1 MALLRFAA
9 TVSGLTLLS
18 RLTGLARDVVI
29 ASAYGAGPLTDAFW
43 VAFRIPNLLRR
54 LFAEGAFSQ
63 AFVPILGQVRA
74 TDSAEAVQS
83 LLDRVA
89 RLLTLALMLVTAL
102 GVLAAPWVVG
112 TMGSGMLAPER
123 QTEYQS
129 AVWMTRAM
137 FPYILCMSL
146 VALAS
151 GVLNTFSRFAV
162 PAFTPVLLNLAM
174 IAASLGL
181 SSYVEP
187 PIHALAIGVMT
198 GGILQLGV
206 QWHALSRLGLRPR
219 ITGSMRDAWRDSRV
233 RRVLRQMAPAI
244 LGVSVAQISLL
255 INTNIA
261 TWLAPGSVTWLSFAD
276 RLMEFP
282 SALLGVALGT
292 VLLPQLSRAHAQQ
305 DPQRYQALMDW
316 GLRWVL
322 LLGLPAAL
330 GLAMLAEG
338 LVATLFHYG
347 AFTARDVAHTQ
358 VAVMAYAAGLLGLL
372 AIKILA
378 PGFYAKQDIRT
389 PVRVAIMVLIV
400 TQLMNLVFVPW
411 LGHAGLALSVGLGA
425 TINSLLLL
433 VILTRRAIY
442 RPASGWR
449 GFLLRLLISLLA
461 LAGML
466 WMTADGVDWIALGE
480 RPALRGVILLGVV
493 GAGALVYG
501 GCLLLLG
508 WRPTSVQPEP
518 PRAAPH

>member
-9 TVSGLTLLS
+9 TVSGLTFLS
-18 RLTGLARDVVI
+18 RITGLARDVVI
-29 ASAYGAGPLTDAFW
+29 ASAYGASPLTDAFW

-74 TDSAEAVQS
+74 TESFDAVQS

-89 RLLTLALMLVTAL
+89 RLLTLALMIVTAL

-112 TMGSGMLAPER
+112 AMGSGMLAPER

-129 AVWMTRAM
+129 AVWMTRIM

-174 IAASLGL
+174 IAASLGV
-181 SSYVEP
+181 SSYVDP
-187 PIHALAIGVMT
+187 PIHALAIGVVI
-198 GGILQLGV
+198 GGVLQLGV
-206 QWHALSRLGLRPR
+206 QWHALARLGLRPR
-219 ITGSMRDAWRDSRV
+219 IAGSLRQAWRDSRV
-233 RRVLRQMAPAI
+233 HHVLRQMAPAI

-261 TWLAPGSVTWLSFAD
+261 TWLTPGSVTWLAFAD

-330 GLAMLAEG
+330 GLAMLADG

-347 AFTARDVAHTQ
+347 AFTPHDVAQTQ

-372 AIKILA
+372 AVKILA

-389 PVRVAIMVLIV
+389 PVRVAIVVLV
-400 TQLMNLVFVPW
+400 LTQLMNLALVPW
-411 LGHAGLALSVGLGA
+411 LGHVGLALSVGLGA

-433 VILTRRAIY
+433 GILIRRGMY
-442 RPASGWR
+442 RPAADWGR
-449 GFLLRLLISLLA
+449 FLLRLAISLLI
-461 LAGML
+461 LAGTL
-466 WMTADGVDWIALGE
+466 WILARQPDWVALGAQ
-480 RPALRGVILLGVV
+480 PALRGLMLSGVV
-493 GAGALVYG
+493 GAAALAYGAS
-501 GCLLLLG
+501 LLLMG
-508 WRPTSVQPEP
+508 WRPTDIRRE
-518 PRAAPH
+518 A

>member
-18 RLTGLARDVVI
+18 RVTGLARDVII

-74 TDSAEAVQS
+74 QDSPQAVRE

-89 RLLTLALMLVTAL
+89 RLLTLALMIVTAL

-112 TMGSGMLAPER
+112 AMGSGMLAPER

-137 FPYILCMSL
+137 FPYIMCMSL

-151 GVLNTFSRFAV
+151 GVLNTWSRFAV

-174 IAASLGL
+174 IAASVWL
-181 SSYVEP
+181 SPWMEP
-187 PIHALAIGVMT
+187 PTHALALGVMA
-198 GGILQLGV
+198 GGLLQLTV
-206 QWHALSRLGLRPR
+206 QWHALTRLGLRPR
-219 ITGSMRDAWRDSRV
+219 IAGSVRQAWHDSRV
-233 RRVLRQMAPAI
+233 RHMLRQMAPAI
-244 LGVSVAQISLL
+244 LGVSVAQVSLL

-261 TWLAPGSVTWLSFAD
+261 TWLTPGSVTWLSFAD

-282 SALLGVALGT
+282 AALLGVALGT
-292 VLLPQLSRAHAQQ
+292 VLLPQLSRAHARE
-305 DPQRYQALMDW
+305 DTRHYQTLMDW

-347 AFTARDVAHTQ
+347 AFSARDVAQTQ

-389 PVRVAIMVLIV
+389 PVRVAIVVLIV
-400 TQLMNLVFVPW
+400 TQLLNLAFVPW
-411 LGHAGLALSVGLGA
+411 LGHVGLALSVGLGA
-425 TINSLLLL
+425 TVNSLLLL
-433 VILTRRAIY
+433 AILIRRGIY
-442 RPASGWR
+442 RPAAGW
-449 GFLLRLLISLLA
+449 GVFLLRLLISLAA
-461 LAGML
+461 LAGVL
-466 WMTADGVDWIALGE
+466 WATSDWVDWIALQD
-480 RPALRGVILLGVV
+480 RPALRGLTMLGVV
-493 GAGALVYG
+493 GAGAMAYG

-508 WRPTSVQPEP
+508 WRPKNP
-518 PRAAPH
+518 

>member
-9 TVSGLTLLS
+9 TVSGLTFLS
-18 RLTGLARDVVI
+18 RVTGLARDVVI

-54 LFAEGAFSQ
+54 LFA

-74 TDSAEAVQS
+74 TDSAEAVQC

-89 RLLTLALMLVTAL
+89 RLLTLALMMVTAA
-102 GVLAAPWVVG
+102 GILAAPWVVG
-112 TMGSGMLAPER
+112 AMGSGMLAAER

-129 AVWMTRAM
+129 AVWMTRIM
-137 FPYILCMSL
+137 FPYIMCMSL

-151 GVLNTFSRFAV
+151 GVLNTFSRFAI

-181 SSYVEP
+181 SSYVQP
-187 PIHALAIGVMT
+187 PIHALAIGVVI
-198 GGILQLGV
+198 GGALQLGV
-206 QWHALSRLGLRPR
+206 QWRALSRLGLRPR
-219 ITGSMRDAWRDSRV
+219 IAGSLRQAWRDSRV

-261 TWLAPGSVTWLSFAD
+261 TWLTPGSVTWLSFAD

-282 SALLGVALGT
+282 AALLGVALGT
-292 VLLPQLSRAHAQQ
+292 VLLPQLSRAHAHA
-305 DPQRYQALMDW
+305 DGQRYQTLMDW
-316 GLRWVL
+316 GLRWTL

-330 GLAMLAEG
+330 GLAMLADG

-347 AFTARDVAHTQ
+347 AFTAHDVAQTQ

-389 PVRVAIMVLIV
+389 PVRVAIVVLIL
-400 TQLMNLVFVPW
+400 TQLMNVVFVPW
-411 LGHAGLALSVGLGA
+411 LGHIGLALSVGLGA
-425 TINSLLLL
+425 TVNSLLLL
-433 VILTRRAIY
+433 GILIRRGIY
-442 RPASGWR
+442 HPVAGW
-449 GFLLRLLISLLA
+449 GVFLLRVCVSLLV
-461 LAGML
+461 LAGALQMAAGS
-466 WMTADGVDWIALGE
+466 TDWVELGG
-480 RPALRGVILLGVV
+480 RPALRGLTMLGVV
-493 GAGALVYG
+493 GAGALAYG
-501 GCLLLLG
+501 ASLLLMG
-508 WRPTSVQPEP
+508 WRPKHLAEHS
-518 PRAAPH
+518 

>member
-18 RLTGLARDVVI
+18 RITGLVRDVII
-29 ASAYGAGPLTDAFW
+29 ASTYGAGPLTDAFW

-63 AFVPILGQVRA
+63 AFVPILGQVRTA
-74 TDSAEAVQS
+74 DSADAVQA

-89 RLLTLALMLVTAL
+89 RLLTLALMLVTAI

-112 TMGSGMLAPER
+112 AMGSGMLAPER
-123 QTEYQS
+123 QTEFQS
-129 AVWMTRAM
+129 AVWMTRIM

-151 GVLNTFSRFAV
+151 GVLNTWSRFAV

-181 SSYVEP
+181 SPYIQP
-187 PIHALAIGVMT
+187 PIHALALGVIV
-198 GGILQLGV
+198 GGVLQLGV
-206 QWHALSRLGLRPR
+206 QWHALARLGLRPR
-219 ITGSMRDAWRDSRV
+219 IAGSLRAAWFDSRV
-233 RRVLRQMAPAI
+233 RHMLRQMAPAI

-261 TWLAPGSVTWLSFAD
+261 TWLTPGSVTWLSFAD

-305 DPQRYQALMDW
+305 DAQRYQALMDW

-330 GLAMLAEG
+330 GLSMLADG

-347 AFTARDVAHTQ
+347 AFTPHDIAQTQ
-358 VAVMAYAAGLLGLL
+358 LAVMAYAAGLLGLL

-389 PVRVAIMVLIV
+389 PVRVAIMVLV
-400 TQLMNLVFVPW
+400 LTQAMNLAFVPW
-411 LGHAGLALSVGLGA
+411 LGHVGLALSVGLGA
-425 TINSLLLL
+425 TLNSLLLL
-433 VILTRRAIY
+433 GILIRRDIY
-442 RPASGWR
+442 RPVAGW
-449 GFLLRLLISLLA
+449 GIFLLRLTVSLLVLTA
-461 LAGML
+461 TLWVLAQQ
-466 WMTADGVDWIALGE
+466 ADWIALGDH
-480 RPALRGVILLGVV
+480 PTLRGLTLLGTI
-493 GAGALVYG
+493 GAGALSYG
-501 GCLLLLG
+501 ASLLCLG
-508 WRPTSVQPEP
+508 WRPRHLHPGI
-518 PRAAPH
+518 

>member
-9 TVSGLTLLS
+9 TVSGLTFLS
-18 RLTGLARDVVI
+18 RITGLARDVVI

-74 TDSAEAVQS
+74 TDSTEAVQG

-89 RLLTLALMLVTAL
+89 RLLTLALMLVTAA

-112 TMGSGMLAPER
+112 AMGSGMLTPER
-123 QTEYQS
+123 QAEYQS
-129 AVWMTRAM
+129 AVWMTRIM
-137 FPYILCMSL
+137 FPYIACMSL

-151 GVLNTFSRFAV
+151 GVLNTFSRFAI

-181 SSYVEP
+181 SSYVQP
-187 PIHALAIGVMT
+187 PIHALAIGVVI
-198 GGILQLGV
+198 GGVLQLGV
-206 QWHALSRLGLRPR
+206 QWYALSRLGLRPR
-219 ITGSMRDAWRDSRV
+219 IAGSVRQAWRDSRV

-261 TWLAPGSVTWLSFAD
+261 TWLTPGSVTWLSFAD

-292 VLLPQLSRAHAQQ
+292 VLLPQLSRAHAQH

-330 GLAMLAEG
+330 GLAMLADG

-347 AFTARDVAHTQ
+347 AFTAHDVAQTQ

-389 PVRVAIMVLIV
+389 PVRVAIVVLV
-400 TQLMNLVFVPW
+400 LTQLMNVVFVPW
-411 LGHAGLALSVGLGA
+411 LGHIGLALSVGLGA
-425 TINSLLLL
+425 TVNSLLLL
-433 VILTRRAIY
+433 GILMRRGIY
-442 RPASGWR
+442 RPAAGW
-449 GFLLRLLISLLA
+449 GVFLLRVGVALLV
-461 LAGML
+461 LAGAL
-466 WMTADGVDWIALGE
+466 QAAADWADWIGLGD
-480 RPALRGVILLGVV
+480 RPALRGLTLLGVV
-493 GAGALVYG
+493 GAGALAYG
-501 GCLLLLG
+501 TSLLLLG
-508 WRPTSVQPEP
+508 WRPKHLAT
-518 PRAAPH
+518 

>member
-9 TVSGLTLLS
+9 TVSGLTFLS
-18 RLTGLARDVVI
+18 RVTGLARDIVI

-74 TDSAEAVQS
+74 TESTDAVQS

-89 RLLTLALMLVTAL
+89 RLLTLALMLVTAI

-112 TMGSGMLAPER
+112 AMGSGMLAPER

-151 GVLNTFSRFAV
+151 GVLNTFNRFTI

-174 IAASLGL
+174 IAASLGF
-181 SSYVEP
+181 SPYMEQPV
-187 PIHALAIGVMT
+187 HALAVGVMV
-198 GGILQLGV
+198 GGLLQLGV

-219 ITGSMRDAWRDSRV
+219 IAGSLRQAWQDSRV

-261 TWLAPGSVTWLSFAD
+261 TWLTPGSVTWLSFAD

-292 VLLPQLSRAHAQQ
+292 VLLPQLSRAHAQH

-330 GLAMLAEG
+330 GLAMLSDG

-347 AFTARDVAHTQ
+347 AFTVHDVAQTR

-378 PGFYAKQDIRT
+378 PGFYARQDMRT
-389 PVRVAIMVLIV
+389 PVRVAIVVLV
-400 TQLMNLVFVPW
+400 LTQLMNLVFVPW
-411 LGHAGLALSVGLGA
+411 LGHVGLALSVGLGA

-433 VILTRRAIY
+433 TVLMRRGLY
-442 RPASGWR
+442 RPAAGW
-449 GFLLRLLISLLA
+449 GVFLLRLIVSLLA
-461 LAGML
+461 LTGVL
-466 WMTADGVDWIALGE
+466 WMAAGWADWIALGNQ
-480 RPALRGVILLGVV
+480 PALRGLTMLGVV
-493 GAGALVYG
+493 AAGASTYG
-501 GCLLLLG
+501 VCLLMMG
-508 WRPTSVQPEP
+508 WRPRNP
-518 PRAAPH
+518 